1 VGLDDIK
8 RISAPET
15 RDGRQ
20 WQVQLN
26 AIPSRDWLALF
37 KLPGAS
43 SLPAPHRVAFDRDTA
58 GFKSDEAHVEQWIR
72 WIDEAIT
79 ATNARHAARLDQAS
93 RARATREDAETSERE
108 RIRLLNDRF
117 KNL

>member
-1 VGLDDIK
+1 MGIDDIK
-8 RISAPET
+8 RTSAPET

-26 AIPSRDWLALF
+26 ATPSRDWLALF
-37 KLPGAS
+37 KLPAAS
-43 SLPAPHRVAFDRDTA
+43 SRPQRVAFDRDTA
-58 GFKSDEAHVEQWIR
+58 GFKSDDAHVEQWIR
-72 WIDEAIT
+72 FIDEAI
-79 ATNARHAARLDQAS
+79 AETNARHAARLDQAS
-93 RARATREDAETSERE
+93 RARARREDAETSERE

>member
-1 VGLDDIK
+1 MGLDDIK
-8 RISAPET
+8 RTSAPET

-37 KLPGAS
+37 KLAAS
-43 SLPAPHRVAFDRDTA
+43 SLPVPQRVAFDRDTA
-58 GFKSDEAHVEQWIR
+58 GFKSDEAHVERWIR
-72 WIDEAIT
+72 LIDEAIT